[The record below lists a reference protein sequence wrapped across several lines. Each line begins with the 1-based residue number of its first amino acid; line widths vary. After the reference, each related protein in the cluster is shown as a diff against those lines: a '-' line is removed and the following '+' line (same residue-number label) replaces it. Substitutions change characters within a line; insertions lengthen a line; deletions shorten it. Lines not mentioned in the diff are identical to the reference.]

1 MRSRCALAVLL
12 LVATVIAAGCGV
24 PASTRSAEPAAHGE
38 SGSELPVARPDPGRV
53 VIDNFAFM
61 PGTITVEAGTRVTW
75 VNHDDVPHTVTS
87 SARPRTFASAALDTD
102 DSYSFVFTA
111 PGTYDYFC
119 AVHPHMTGK
128 VIVK

>member
-1 MRSRCALAVLL
+1 M
-12 LVATVIAAGCGV
+12 LVATLIAAGCGA
-24 PASTRSAEPAAHGE
+24 PAPTQSAEPAAHPE
-38 SGSELPVARPDPGRV
+38 SRSELPVPRSEPGRV
-53 VIDNFAFM
+53 VIDNFAFT

-87 SARPRTFASAALDTD
+87 SARPRAFASAALDTD
-102 DSYSFVFTA
+102 DSFSFVFTA